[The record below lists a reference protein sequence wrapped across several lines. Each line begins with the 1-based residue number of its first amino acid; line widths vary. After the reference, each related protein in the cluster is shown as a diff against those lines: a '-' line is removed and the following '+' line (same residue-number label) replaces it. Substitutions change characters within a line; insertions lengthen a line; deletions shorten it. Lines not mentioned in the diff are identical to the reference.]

1 MLALS
6 FQRDTHPWRRWY
18 SRSRMVVESHRQQRA
33 ADETTQ
39 SSEATQASAAQDR
52 LDAQSAELGSA
63 LLELHS
69 KQDAFERNVQEQS
82 RTLKNLSRTEPF
94 LPLLRRRLTE
104 ARQLTPAR
112 GGFFVELFVGE
123 VNVRFV
129 RKKERL
135 AFKTDYEKLK
145 QRLAPFFVVLCIA
158 CLLFEENRWLHMILQ
173 LALTTYYISLAI
185 RENILRVN
193 GSNIKSW
200 WIIHHYLT
208 IMQGVLLL
216 TWPNGTSYA
225 RFRTGLHY
233 FGLYN
238 AVLQIFQTRYQIARL
253 YTLRSLGLVG
263 EMDVASSDS
272 TQIHWSESMQLLLP
286 LIFFGQALQL
296 IQAVSLFRIYYSSPH
311 ELQILL
317 LGLLFAANF
326 IGNVTTTAVVVM
338 EKSKSRTTRRRHAH
352 DNVEGGPESSRR
364 FEPPA
369 HHEQTHP
376 PEGDMR
382 KKES

>member
-1 MLALS
+1 
-6 FQRDTHPWRRWY
+6 
-18 SRSRMVVESHRQQRA
+18 MVVESHRA
-33 ADETTQ
+33 PTGADDTVED
-39 SSEATQASAAQDR
+39 SALAEASVAQDQI
-52 LDAQSAELGSA
+52 DAQSAELQRA

-69 KQDAFERNVQEQS
+69 KQDAFERNVQAQS
-82 RTLKNLSRTEPF
+82 RVLKNFPRTGSSVIA
-94 LPLLRRRLTE
+94 LRKRLAQ
-104 ARQLTPAR
+104 ARLFTPAR

-123 VNVRFV
+123 INVRFV

-135 AFKTDYEKLK
+135 AFKADYERLK

-173 LALTTYYISLAI
+173 LALTSYYITLAI
-185 RENILRVN
+185 RENILRIN

-200 WIIHHYLT
+200 WIIHHYVT

-216 TWPNGTSYA
+216 TWPNGASYA

-253 YTLRSLGLVG
+253 YTLRSLGMVG

-286 LIFFGQALQL
+286 LIALGHVLQL
-296 IQAVSLFRIYYSSPH
+296 FQAVSLFRIYYWSPH

-317 LGLLFAANF
+317 LGILFSTNF
-326 IGNVTTTAVVVM
+326 IGNVRTTAVVVM
-338 EKSKSRTTRRRHAH
+338 EKRKSGGDRVSDGPSARSGPANSDPASSNPIPEHLMNRKQTDSKVDAL
-352 DNVEGGPESSRR
+352 
-364 FEPPA
+364 
-369 HHEQTHP
+369 
-376 PEGDMR
+376 
-382 KKES
+382 KKET